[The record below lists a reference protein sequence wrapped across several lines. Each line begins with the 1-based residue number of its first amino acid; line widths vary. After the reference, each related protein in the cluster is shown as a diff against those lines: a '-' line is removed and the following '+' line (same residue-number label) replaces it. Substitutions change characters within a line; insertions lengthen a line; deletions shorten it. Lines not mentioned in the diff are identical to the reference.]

1 MRDKENNKMN
11 ELMVILNELRPDVDF
26 STETNLL
33 DGGILDS
40 FDMVSLIGDINDT
53 FEVELT
59 FDDID
64 AENFN
69 SAEAMWSMIERLK
82 SEG

>member
-1 MRDKENNKMN
+1 MK
-11 ELMVILNELRPDVDF
+11 ELMVILNELRPEVDF

-64 AENFN
+64 ADNFN